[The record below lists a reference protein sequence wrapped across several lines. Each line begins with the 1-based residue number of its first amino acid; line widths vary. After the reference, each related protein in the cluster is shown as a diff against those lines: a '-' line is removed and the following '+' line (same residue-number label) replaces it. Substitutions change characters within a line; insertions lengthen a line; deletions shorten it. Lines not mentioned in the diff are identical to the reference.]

1 MSVPAPDPSTNPDA
15 VQAAAALERALSQ
28 VTTDAQAEQI
38 IRDLQRLADSRTVA
52 DETGGAA
59 AAIARASQ
67 AAPAGQHAAAL
78 IAATARR
85 LAAVPPQEAD
95 ALDEAI
101 LRVTAPNT
109 LGIARG
115 ELRTSRRALRRAVIR
130 GLGPLYAVDTAVF
143 LDINQL
149 PHPRWMN
156 AAMRFVTIVMKG
168 ANALSL
174 GLLVAAVCQPRK
186 GARVLAETLPPLWL
200 STFVVE
206 VPVKRFFRRRR
217 PFIEVVRA
225 TVIGRRPSSFSF
237 PSGHSAAAF
246 AGAALLRRQYPRW
259 GWAFYGLA
267 LVVGF
272 SRIYL
277 GAHYPTDVLTGAVGG
292 TFLAESA
299 GAVWRKPA
307 RGVAAVLYPALC
319 VLRWMF
325 R

>member
-1 MSVPAPDPSTNPDA
+1 M
-15 VQAAAALERALSQ
+15 
-28 VTTDAQAEQI
+28 
-38 IRDLQRLADSRTVA
+38 
-52 DETGGAA
+52 
-59 AAIARASQ
+59 
-67 AAPAGQHAAAL
+67 
-78 IAATARR
+78 
-85 LAAVPPQEAD
+85 
-95 ALDEAI
+95 
-101 LRVTAPNT
+101 
-109 LGIARG
+109 
-115 ELRTSRRALRRAVIR
+115 
-130 GLGPLYAVDTAVF
+130 F

-149 PHPRWMN
+149 PHPRWLN
-156 AAMRFVTIVMKG
+156 AAMRFVTITMKG

-174 GLLVAAVCQPRK
+174 GLLVAAVCRPDR

-225 TVIGRRPSSFSF
+225 TVVGRRPSSFSF

-267 LVVGF
+267 LAVGF

-277 GAHYPTDVLTGAVGG
+277 GAHYPSDVLTGAVGG

-307 RGVAAVLYPALC
+307 RGVAAVLYPVLC
-319 VLRWMF
+319 ALRWMF